1 MRPSTTWNDE
11 LIPIFANVKVY
22 ASGDSSFQW
31 SQTAGPGVVMM
42 DASIDGVV
50 IDASAL
56 KEGGQVSLSLSVT
69 DSNNK
74 TTTDTMSLQLE
85 DKITTAMGSGDA
97 SAVTHLAPQIV
108 ERALSH
114 IEKYRLEVD
123 SSAFSDEWLWL
134 NLFESGDVDFNLA
147 NCATRCDSI
156 FTYQYQRALERIRAW
171 VRSFDGA
178 KIDIFSQPD
187 YSLYKLYK
195 FMVLLGDVY
204 RHSIQYP
211 MDVSTTN
218 SARFLEAYY
227 ADHSVYNYRNFNL
240 IPNDLGNFSRT
251 NFGHVIPVDESISLM
266 SKKGFRSAGVYALP
280 GQTVHISRS
289 DDSNVR
295 VGIFI
300 NTQRPASTHE
310 FGKNEYI
317 RPKYL
322 QSRLVELRAGE
333 SIKLTSPYGGPMQ
346 VKFDQSDKPVELRFK
361 NVGLHPHWRDGKDGN
376 RFLQDLA
383 ADQYD
388 WAELATEHFE
398 VHSRA
403 GRMRTTMA
411 SEPLWDTPEKMGE
424 AIMTYIHNYP
434 HLLAG
439 YKGPYIDEVSEI
451 VDFAERQGWDVHT
464 INTVKHMNADQSVVS
479 YGAAGNPYDA
489 NWHFRPLHHGDLH
502 ELGHGLEDYWLRF
515 DNHELHASTNPYSY
529 YSKSR
534 AYSELGIDPSCQS
547 VSVNDLFDRL
557 QTSARQPDPFSYMR
571 GANLSDWESGMAIML
586 QMMIAAQQY
595 GALENGWHLLAR
607 VHILIREFNSALAS
621 NELWQQKRSQLGFSQ
636 FSRSSVVW
644 QKLPRNDFLLIAM
657 SYSAGLDYREL
668 YQMWGLVTSEAAK
681 NQVGLF
687 NYPVVDRQ
695 VYVYAPGSFCFG
707 LNLPSVPVD
716 GAQNWPLE

>member
-1 MRPSTTWNDE
+1 MRPITTWNDE
-11 LIPIFANVKVY
+11 LIPIFADVKVY

-31 SQTAGPGVVMM
+31 SQTAGPGVALM

-56 KEGGQVSLSLSVT
+56 KEGSQVSLSLSVT

-123 SSAFSDEWLWL
+123 PSAFPDEWLWL
-134 NLFESGDVDFNLA
+134 NLFESGAVDFNLA
-147 NCATRCDSI
+147 NCATKCDPI
-156 FTYQYQRALERIRAW
+156 FTNRYRGALERIRAR
-171 VRSFDGA
+171 VQRFDST
-178 KIDIFSQPD
+178 KIDIFSQTD
-187 YSLYKLYK
+187 NSLYKL
-195 FMVLLGDVY
+195 MVLLGDVY

-218 SARFLEAYY
+218 SAHFLEAYY

-251 NFGHVIPVDESISLM
+251 NFGHVTPVDKSISLM

-289 DDSNVR
+289 DDSDVR
-295 VGIFI
+295 TWIFI

-310 FGKNEYI
+310 FGKDEYI

-322 QSRLVELRAGE
+322 QSTHVELRAGE

-346 VKFDQSDKPVELRFK
+346 VRFNQTDKPVELRFE
-361 NVGLHPHWRDGKDGN
+361 NVGLHPHWRDGKNGN
-376 RFLQDLA
+376 RFLRDLVA
-383 ADQYD
+383 WRYD

-398 VHSRA
+398 VHSRLI
-403 GRMRTTMA
+403 RMWRTMI
-411 SEPLWDTPEKMGE
+411 SEPLWNTPEKMGE
-424 AIMTYIHNYP
+424 AITTYIHNYP

-439 YKGPYIDEVSEI
+439 YRGPYIDEVSEI
-451 VDFAERQGWDVHT
+451 VDFAARRGWHVHE
-464 INTVKHMNADQSVVS
+464 IDTVKHMNADQPVTGGGTS
-479 YGAAGNPYDA
+479 GNPYDA
-489 NWHFRPLHHGDLH
+489 EWHFRPLHHGDLH

-515 DNHELHASTNPYSY
+515 DNHNFHASTNPYSY

-534 AYSELGIDPSCQS
+534 AYSELGINPSCQS
-547 VSVNDLFDRL
+547 VRVNDLFDLL
-557 QTSARQPDPFSYMR
+557 QTSARQPNPFSHMR
-571 GANLSDWESGMAIML
+571 GANLTDWESGMAIML

-607 VHILIREFNSALAS
+607 VHILLREFKGARVT

-636 FSRSSVVW
+636 FSRNSVMW
-644 QKLPRNDFLLIAM
+644 WNLSRNDFLLIAM
-657 SYSAGLDYREL
+657 SYSAELDYREL

-695 VYVYAPGSFCFG
+695 VYVYAPARFCYG
-707 LNLPSVPVD
+707 LSLPSVPVD
-716 GAQNWPLE
+716 GAQNWPLQ